1 MKIITSI
8 LSTCCLLAF
17 YTVSAQIVN
26 VQDAIKNAPKEVPD
40 KISFVKT
47 ENGKGISSKTITYL
61 YDRAGRLTEIKSS
74 NDDYNFKYSYA
85 DNNVSRVIVTLRNN
99 NYVQADFTYNN
110 KGAMT
115 KVERSGQEKTVLN
128 LKDKNDTRQTYSWT
142 DNKGRY
148 HELYMDNKKN
158 SHYTIVEHRIGKD
171 IFKFSYDKSG
181 TNGLENLPV
190 PIMLATYMAMEYYNT
205 DFYSSGFLQC
215 IMSRPIV
222 SVIDP
227 RENGK
232 LYTYSH
238 TKGMYKYLKQSS
250 VKNGTF
256 LNTWIFSYRKPA
268 SELKIDPKVLENKKV
283 DRIDLKK

>member
-1 MKIITSI
+1 MKTFNTI
-8 LSTCCLLAF
+8 LSTLCLLAF
-17 YTVSAQIVN
+17 QTVSAQVVN
-26 VQDAIKNAPKEVPD
+26 VQEAIKNAPKEVPD
-40 KISFVKT
+40 KVSFVKK
-47 ENGKGISSKTITYL
+47 ENGKTISSKTITYS
-61 YDRAGRLTEIKSS
+61 YDKEGRLTEIKS
-74 NDDYNFKYSYA
+74 NTDDYTFKYSYA
-85 DNNVSRVIVTLRNN
+85 DNNVSRVIVSFRNN
-99 NYVQADFTYNN
+99 DYVQADFTYNN

-171 IFKFSYDKSG
+171 AFKFSYDKSG

-215 IMSRPIV
+215 IMSKPLKSIT
-222 SVIDP
+222 DP

-232 LYTYSH
+232 LYTYNSNN
-238 TKGMYKYLKQSS
+238 GLYKYLKNTS

-256 LNTWIFSYRKPA
+256 LNTWSFSYRKPA
-268 SELKIDPKVLENKKV
+268 SELKVDPKVLENKKV
-283 DRIDLKK
+283 DKIKIGK